1 MLYYNAPHC
10 TVHRS
15 RQKPK
20 EEFSTRTRK
29 GINELWT
36 WRAGGS
42 YGEQPISD
50 SEVLFN
56 ILAPGVQK
64 RHLTA
69 GFSRTLGKDDELS
82 FAFMYSPSYTVSGT
96 NPLSPTQTID
106 LEMHQYSFQL
116 AWSKQF

>member
-1 MLYYNAPHC
+1 MARLGDDSGAGFGWDDI
-10 TVHRS
+10 TIFKFGT
-15 RQKPK
+15 QWKQ
-20 EEFSTRTRK
+20 
-29 GINELWT
+29 NELWT
-36 WRAGGS
+36 WRAGVS

-64 RHLTA
+64 WHLTT